1 MRNKKI
7 VVLFIAVLAVLAF
20 SVVGCSKPA
29 DKKAEPSK
37 ATSQDKKTEK
47 KEVNLYTTRHYDS
60 DKELY
65 ARFEKE
71 TGIKVNVVKE
81 KKAGALIEKIKT
93 QGDNVQADLF
103 ITADAGNLAKASSKG
118 ILDVVNSDVLKK
130 NIPEKY
136 RDVNNKWF
144 GLTKRARIMLY
155 SKERVKEEE
164 LKKLNYDNLATD
176 KRWNKKVLVR
186 SSSSIYNQSLVA
198 SFIEVLGKEKATN
211 WVENLVKQFAR
222 KPEGN
227 DRDQALAI
235 KKGLG
240 DIAISNSYYYG
251 KLVNDKDSNSKYFGV
266 ADVVGIYFPN
276 NDKNGVHVNVSGIGL
291 IKNAKNKEAAI
302 KFMEFLSDVKQQEQF
317 SSANYEFPVNPK
329 AKMSKLLQSWL
340 DNQGIK
346 TLNEQK
352 INLSS
357 LGSNNAEAVKIM
369 IKAGWDK

>member
-357 LGSNNAEAVKIM
+357 LGSNNAEAVK
-369 IKAGWDK
+369 